1 LTHDLHRNTPIS
13 SPKQCAVQITIQSC
27 LAEMRQRLDEAA
39 SIAQTAQARADGG
52 NVAKG
57 IEIALDLAQGLLSE
71 ARPRACTDGPCGG
84 AIANNPLFSN
94 YPNPR

>member
-1 LTHDLHRNTPIS
+1 MRRPNHHPIMS
-13 SPKQCAVQITIQSC
+13 RRDA
-27 LAEMRQRLDEAA
+27 AAARRGA
-39 SIAQTAQARADGG
+39 SIAQAAQARADDC